1 MNESPAKAGL
11 LLRTREP
18 GGARYVPKRSRSET
32 PWPLNGNASSFLSA
46 PTSARSL
53 HAWLALRM
61 ARGTSRGA
69 KNGWSVGHAPDLKD
83 LSRFWPREGG
93 FALAGDAQLVA
104 EVWAAGLGGEL
115 LSHSY
120 EDVTVNDEDA
130 SDVVA
135 AWDCP
140 CGVGELDFD
149 NIGEARAAAR
159 AHWRTAL
166 RETLD
171 LKE

>member
-1 MNESPAKAGL
+1 
-11 LLRTREP
+11 
-18 GGARYVPKRSRSET
+18 
-32 PWPLNGNASSFLSA
+32 
-46 PTSARSL
+46 
-53 HAWLALRM
+53 LALEWERQQLPIGAHECQVA
-61 ARGTSRGA
+61 ARVARAPDGSWYIAWRQE
-69 KNGWSVGHAPDLKD
+69 NGWSVGHAPDLKD

-115 LSHSY
+115 LSHSH